1 MNAIMTWEELT
12 DYAYFFP
19 KIVVTGNQRSGTT
32 YAAYALATELNY
44 THVDE
49 MRFKAHNFDLFKQ
62 LLKDTT
68 VVQAPALLHRL
79 PELNLSNTLVVFMT
93 RDSTDIIKSMNK
105 SGWLSRE
112 SAREYLKYSTD
123 PLTDTLQ
130 LIDIKNQFIEQ
141 IPHIKLPYTELQK
154 TPGYV
159 HDRSQ
164 FTEKQ
169 IHG

>member
-1 MNAIMTWEELT
+1 
-12 DYAYFFP
+12 
-19 KIVVTGNQRSGTT
+19 
-32 YAAYALATELNY
+32 
-44 THVDE
+44 
-49 MRFKAHNFDLFKQ
+49 
-62 LLKDTT
+62 
-68 VVQAPALLHRL
+68 
-79 PELNLSNTLVVFMT
+79 MT
-93 RDSTDIIKSMNK
+93 RDSTDIISSMTK

-123 PLTDTLQ
+123 PLTDILQ